1 MQNNLTKSIASG
13 TIILVRKM
21 LKREMYLSRIR
32 GFYDSDPIK
41 ILVGIRRCGKS
52 VILKQII
59 DEIKAK
65 DIDDEHIVYINF
77 EYIEYEELRD
87 YKKLNKYIKERIRDN
102 KKYYIFLDE
111 IQKVIKFEEVVNSLR
126 ASLNNISIFI
136 TGSNSKLLSNELS
149 TVLSGRYVLFNI
161 YPLSYKEFIALTN
174 KNGES
179 EDTFWDFVKWGGLPN
194 RTQFV
199 DETNIKDYL
208 HSVFDSI
215 ILRDV
220 VERLELKDTLLFDL
234 LLQYIVDTT
243 GRQFSAE
250 NVINFLKNEGKS
262 VSTETIYSYL
272 GALCKALI
280 IKKIYRYDI
289 HRKAILKTLNKYYMT
304 DLGIAQIKNN
314 NFEINKSFA
323 IENVVY
329 NELLERGYDVY
340 IGKIKDKEID
350 FIATK
355 TNEKIYI
362 QVTYLLTDDKV
373 IEREFGAFKEI
384 DDNYPKYILSLDK
397 ADFSRDGIIHKNI
410 IKWLLE
416 N

>member
-1 MQNNLTKSIASG
+1 
-13 TIILVRKM
+13 M
-21 LKREMYLSRIR
+21 LKREIYLSRIR
-32 GFYDSDPIK
+32 GFYDSDLVK

-52 VILKQII
+52 VILKQIMNELKEKNI
-59 DEIKAK
+59 DEK
-65 DIDDEHIVYINF
+65 HIIYVNF
-77 EYIEYEELRD
+77 ELIEFEELQD
-87 YKKLNKYIKERIRDN
+87 YKKLNVYIKEKIVDE
-102 KKYYIFLDE
+102 KKYYVFLDE
-111 IQKVIKFEEVVNSLR
+111 IQKVEKFEDVVNSLR
-126 ASLNNISIFI
+126 ASIDNISIFI

-161 YPLSYKEFIALTN
+161 YPLSYKEFIELTD
-174 KNGES
+174 KDGKS
-179 EDTFWDFVKWGGLPN
+179 EETFWDFVKWGGLPN
-194 RTQFV
+194 RTQFT
-199 DETNIKDYL
+199 DEGNIKDYL

-220 VERLELKDTLLFDL
+220 VERLGLKDTVLFDL

-262 VSTETIYSYL
+262 VSTETLYMYL
-272 GALCKALI
+272 DALCKALM

-289 HRKAILKTLNKYYMT
+289 HGKAILKTLNKYYMT

-314 NFEINKSFA
+314 NFEINKCFA

-340 IGKIKDKEID
+340 IGKTKDREVD

-355 TNEKIYI
+355 TEEKMYF
-362 QVTYLLTDDKV
+362 QVAYLLENDKV
-373 IEREFGAFKEI
+373 ENREFGVFKEI
-384 DDNYPKYILSLDK
+384 EDNYPKYVLSLDK
-397 ADFSRDGIIHKNI
+397 ADFSKDGIIHKNI
-410 IKWLLE
+410 IAWLLE
-416 N
+416 K

>member
-1 MQNNLTKSIASG
+1 
-13 TIILVRKM
+13 M
-21 LKREMYLSRIR
+21 LKREIYLSRIR
-32 GFYDSDPIK
+32 GFYDSDLIK

-52 VILKQII
+52 VILNQII
-59 DEIKAK
+59 NELREKNIDEK
-65 DIDDEHIVYINF
+65 HIIYINF
-77 EYIEYEELRD
+77 EFIEFEELQD
-87 YKKLNKYIKERIRDN
+87 YKKLNRYIKDKIIDSN
-102 KKYYIFLDE
+102 KYYVFLDE
-111 IQKVIKFEEVVNSLR
+111 IQKVDKFEEVVNSLR
-126 ASLNNISIFI
+126 ASISNISIFI

-149 TVLSGRYVLFNI
+149 TVLSGRYVIFNI
-161 YPLSYKEFIALTN
+161 YPLSYKEFIELTN
-174 KNGES
+174 KNAKSEES
-179 EDTFWDFVKWGGLPN
+179 FWNFVKWGGLPN
-194 RTQFV
+194 RTQFT
-199 DETNIKDYL
+199 DESNIKDYL

-220 VERLELKDTLLFDL
+220 VERLGLKDTILFDL

-250 NVINFLKNEGKS
+250 NVMNFLKNEGKT
-262 VSTETIYSYL
+262 VSTETLYMYL
-272 GALCKALI
+272 NALCKALI

-289 HRKAILKTLNKYYMT
+289 HGRAILKTLNKYYMT

-340 IGKIKDKEID
+340 IGKINDGEID

-355 TNEKIYI
+355 TGEKKYF
-362 QVTYLLTDDKV
+362 QVAYLLQNNKV
-373 IEREFGAFKEI
+373 IDREFGAFKEVK
-384 DDNYPKYILSLDK
+384 DNYPKYVLSLDK

-410 IKWLLE
+410 IEWLLE
-416 N
+416 E

>member
-1 MQNNLTKSIASG
+1 
-13 TIILVRKM
+13 M

-32 GFYDSDPIK
+32 GFYDSDLVK

-52 VILKQII
+52 VILNQIMN
-59 DEIKAK
+59 EIKEEKGA
-65 DIDDEHIVYINF
+65 DDKHIIYINF
-77 EYIEYEELRD
+77 ELIEYEELQD
-87 YKKLNKYIKERIRDN
+87 YKKLNKYIKEKIIDD
-102 KKYYIFLDE
+102 KKYYVFLDE
-111 IQKVIKFEEVVNSLR
+111 IQKVDKFEDVVNSLR
-126 ASLNNISIFI
+126 ASINNISIFI

-161 YPLSYKEFIALTN
+161 YPLCYKEFVALTG
-174 KNGES
+174 KDAKDE
-179 EDTFWDFVKWGGLPN
+179 ETFWNFIKWGGLPN
-194 RTQFV
+194 RTQFT
-199 DETNIKDYL
+199 DENNIKDYL

-220 VERLELKDTLLFDL
+220 VERLGLKDTVLFDL

-250 NVINFLKNEGKS
+250 NVMNFLKSEGKS
-262 VSTETIYSYL
+262 VSTETLYTYL
-272 GALCKALI
+272 DALCKALM

-289 HRKAILKTLNKYYMT
+289 HGKAILKTLNKYYMT

-323 IENVVY
+323 IENVIY

-340 IGKIKDKEID
+340 IGKTKDGEID

-355 TNEKIYI
+355 TNEKIYF
-362 QVTYLLTDDKV
+362 QVAYLLADNKV
-373 IEREFGAFKEI
+373 IEREFSAFKEI
-384 DDNYPKYILSLDK
+384 NDNYPKYVLSLDK
-397 ADFSRDGIIHKNI
+397 VDFSQDGIIHKNI
-410 IKWLLE
+410 IDWLLE
-416 N
+416 E

>member
-1 MQNNLTKSIASG
+1 
-13 TIILVRKM
+13 M

-32 GFYDSDPIK
+32 GFYDSDLIK

-52 VILKQII
+52 VILKQIMNELKERKI
-59 DEIKAK
+59 DES
-65 DIDDEHIVYINF
+65 HIIYINF
-77 EYIEYEELRD
+77 ELIEYEELQD
-87 YKKLNKYIKERIRDN
+87 YKKLNTYIKEKILDE

-111 IQKVIKFEEVVNSLR
+111 IQKVDKFEEVINSLR
-126 ASLNNISIFI
+126 ASIENISIFI

-161 YPLSYKEFIALTN
+161 YPLSYKEFVEITGKDGKL
-174 KNGES
+174 
-179 EDTFWDFVKWGGLPN
+179 EDTFWNFVKWGGLPN
-194 RTQFV
+194 RTQFT
-199 DETNIKDYL
+199 DESNIKDYL

-220 VERLELKDTLLFDL
+220 VERLGLKDTVLFDL

-262 VSTETIYSYL
+262 VSTETLYIYL
-272 GALCKALI
+272 DALCKALM

-289 HRKAILKTLNKYYMT
+289 HGKAILKTLNKYYMT

-323 IENVVY
+323 IENIVY
-329 NELLERGYDVY
+329 NELLERGYEVY
-340 IGKIKDKEID
+340 IGKIKDGEID

-355 TNEKIYI
+355 TDEKLYF
-362 QVTYLLTDDKV
+362 QVTYLLQDDKV
-373 IEREFGAFKEI
+373 KEREFEAFNEVN
-384 DDNYPKYILSLDK
+384 DNYPKYVLSLDK
-397 ADFSRDGIIHKNI
+397 ADFSKNGIIHKNI
-410 IKWLLE
+410 IDWLLE
-416 N
+416 K